1 MKMRELSREER
12 LLNARKKL
20 EKFRNSQ
27 GRLQNASAGA
37 QSDQVA
43 NEGQNPP
50 NTLST
55 VNAANALPPAVI
67 NHCVTDAQDSGAHY
81 QFTPTTQFSPDV
93 QQFSL
98 PSPSCA
104 FSSPPLTTAASVE
117 YMPHG
122 PANRQEYVNNGQNSV
137 PSGDSYSLGDRQLA
151 SYDVYPNIDATNST
165 QNCHSGMPT
174 GATEVAA
181 QISQHIKH
189 LVSHSPPFDSGGGG
203 GMSTDSVI
211 TLNASQPDQAL
222 TGYRVL
228 ANASPSALSHQSL
241 PAVLSAPT
249 ANSAASTEYY
259 RHRVPS
265 SVSALSAD
273 RPAYSPS
280 VTPVGQFASTSAT
293 PILIRELQQ
302 RNVDLAT
309 LLEQRNETHDRAVAQ
324 VAALREQLQRERLSA
339 DEKRASLETATQ
351 RELAKARDQVRAHAQ
366 TVGALIAEKTELQAK
381 LTHTER
387 LAEQRLKE
395 LEETNL
401 KLRETKQRVKAVEE
415 EARLASS
422 NSQNVDIAKQEAM
435 RQLERC
441 RENLEREKE
450 ARNSLQSELRET
462 EARLFARELDVSK
475 LTLSV
480 EDLKRQLEVAVAF
493 SNNRG
498 LLPNQT
504 PASAPASLECARCEA
519 LKARIHDL
527 ESGSTHSTAERHR
540 LESHYKACVTELE
553 KQNGDLQ
560 FRLQTVTESKAE
572 IQKTLEEL
580 RRQMTEKESQL
591 TDVVSELER
600 LKLVSVQQQSVG
612 NSAAATTDVAN
623 QQAIAAA
630 VSPAKEAEEAQR
642 LDEEAIVN
650 SELYQKLQAL
660 CNSLQREATQ
670 AGQKVAETE
679 ERLAEVESRLQDQ
692 AQVLATANSERAA
705 LSRAVDQNRKIK
717 EHLTA
722 LQNALDIVSAEK
734 DDISEELTRL
744 RGLTAEQSEALRTTE
759 GSLASANAKCAE
771 LEAEVSRLLDATQP
785 VQPKLPN
792 PTTPSTASPTDCHD
806 AAVSV
811 VAHCQNSTTQTVDE
825 SCASSTTTT
834 QTDSDVKKLEE
845 SITGLQNEL
854 TESRTAYAQLE
865 ARFLAISERLSRSD
879 EKNSRLEA
887 TVAQLEMESSTIGE
901 YITLFAHRRMLATKR
916 ARLREALLARLVRD
930 RRTLRKRLSTLMA
943 SAAAGEVTND
953 VSASAD
959 EHHDHSHAV
968 PDHHCESP
976 LPASDALQR
985 FREELSN
992 FLADLDNAEPVDLN
1006 RQDAEQTGV
1015 DDEEVALAD
1024 ASRPPEPKGAFGTND
1039 VRMAEEEEGD
1049 ALSHRSAASLRRAR
1063 TESATNGVPFNLE
1076 DQLRLLAVHDCPHC
1090 ECCSGSLLVV

>member
-1 MKMRELSREER
+1 MRELSREER

-37 QSDQVA
+37 QSDLVA
-43 NEGQNPP
+43 IEGQNTPDA
-50 NTLST
+50 LST
-55 VNAANALPPAVI
+55 VNAANALPSAVI

-81 QFTPTTQFSPDV
+81 QFTSTTQFSPDA
-93 QQFSL
+93 QQLSF

-117 YMPHG
+117 YMPNG
-122 PANRQEYVNNGQNSV
+122 PATRQEYVNNGLHSA

-151 SYDVYPNIDATNST
+151 SYDVYPSIDATDST
-165 QNCHSGMPT
+165 QNCQSGMPT

-181 QISQHIKH
+181 QISQQIKH
-189 LVSHSPPFDSGGGG
+189 L
-203 GMSTDSVI
+203 
-211 TLNASQPDQAL
+211 AL

-249 ANSAASTEYY
+249 ANSAASAEYY

-381 LTHTER
+381 LAHTER

-395 LEETNL
+395 LDETNL

-450 ARNSLQSELRET
+450 ARSSLQSELRET
-462 EARLFARELDVSK
+462 EARLFAKELDVSK

-527 ESGSTHSTAERHR
+527 ESSSTHSTAERHR

-580 RRQMTEKESQL
+580 RRQMTEKEAQL

-600 LKLVSVQQQSVG
+600 LKVVSAQQQSLG
-612 NSAAATTDVAN
+612 NSEAATTDVAN
-623 QQAIAAA
+623 QQATAAA
-630 VSPAKEAEEAQR
+630 AASPSKEEEEEAQR

-660 CNSLQREATQ
+660 CNSLQREAAQ
-670 AGQKVAETE
+670 AGQKVVETE

-722 LQNALDIVSAEK
+722 LQNALDIVSSEK
-734 DDISEELTRL
+734 DEISQELTRL

-771 LEAEVSRLLDATQP
+771 LEAEVSRLRDATQP

-792 PTTPSTASPTDCHD
+792 PTPSSTVSSTDCHD

-811 VAHCQNSTTQTVDE
+811 VAHCQNSTTQTADGN
-825 SCASSTTTT
+825 SALSTTTTT
-834 QTDSDVKKLEE
+834 QTDSDVKKVEE
-845 SITGLQNEL
+845 SVTGLQNEL

-916 ARLREALLARLVRD
+916 ARMREALLARLVRD

-953 VSASAD
+953 VSVSAD
-959 EHHDHSHAV
+959 EHHDHSHEV
-968 PDHHCESP
+968 PDHHHCESP
-976 LPASDALQR
+976 IPASDALQR

-992 FLADLDNAEPVDLN
+992 FLADLDNAEPLDLN
-1006 RQDAEQTGV
+1006 HQDAEQTGV

-1039 VRMAEEEEGD
+1039 ARIATEEEGD
-1049 ALSHRSAASLRRAR
+1049 ALSHRPPASLRRAR
-1063 TESATNGVPFNLE
+1063 TESATTNGVSFNLE